1 MALEK
6 EVYYRGID
14 TNLDFFDF
22 AETLFRYNNVASVIQ
37 EINSSKGSAGY
48 KLYDKAKK
56 FIKEIFQPRF
66 INIVEEE
73 GIDGQTLVNWLW
85 VDVIDTFGRVPEKEL
100 KYLGQDLVEAM
111 SCKAVN
117 VLTHYNYSLIK
128 PTVATGRVLN
138 LYAVTSRLSPI
149 LKNGVKRQYGYDKA
163 ILQEVQ
169 QKISWEHIDKTLKS
183 DEQLVQQLVGYL
195 GKDELGVSPFD
206 LKLCKTL
213 LRKLS
218 LSTGKVD
225 SYAHDC
231 IDRLYGQNFCSN
243 IGFITKDE
251 PLGNA
256 QCYTIFFING
266 VYHNTHLGRSMI
278 TRSSEDL
285 GDLHVNIC
293 PVTIM
298 YLPSANALAY
308 NTRRGFAGIQ
318 SWQRC
323 LQSEDSVARYGSVE
337 KAYRAFESEIVDYI
351 TDTQRSY
358 SLGKMLSDAS
368 RIKVAKML
376 AGAKVL

>member
-73 GIDGQTLVNWLW
+73 GIDGQTLVNWL
-85 VDVIDTFGRVPEKEL
+85 
-100 KYLGQDLVEAM
+100 
-111 SCKAVN
+111 
-117 VLTHYNYSLIK
+117 
-128 PTVATGRVLN
+128 
-138 LYAVTSRLSPI
+138 
-149 LKNGVKRQYGYDKA
+149 
-163 ILQEVQ
+163 
-169 QKISWEHIDKTLKS
+169 
-183 DEQLVQQLVGYL
+183 
-195 GKDELGVSPFD
+195 
-206 LKLCKTL
+206 
-213 LRKLS
+213 S
-218 LSTGKVD
+218 LSACKVD
-225 SYAHDC
+225 SQAHDC

-266 VYHNTHLGRSMI
+266 VYHNTHLGRSVI

-285 GDLHVNIC
+285 GNLYVNIC
-293 PVTIM
+293 PVPVM
-298 YLPSANALAY
+298 YLPRANALAY

-323 LQSEDSVARYGSVE
+323 LQSEDSVARYCSVE
-337 KAYRAFESEIVDYI
+337 KAYRAFESEIADYI